1 MLLTRQG
8 ISLDDLDFPPWEAG
22 WRLVSPSLHVA
33 MQMGLYLHS
42 RDVNVWRVVS
52 EDSDQD
58 DRSFLLIVRTVWIVT
73 EQSRALN
80 EYQRI
85 LGVSSI

>member
-22 WRLVSPSLHVA
+22 WRLVPPSLHVA

-42 RDVNVWRVVS
+42 QNVNVWRVVS

-58 DRSFLLIVRTVWIVT
+58 DRSFLLIVRTVWIFT
-73 EQSRALN
+73 AHASRPKPL
-80 EYQRI
+80 E
-85 LGVSSI
+85 